1 MNLLLLEEKDFIG
14 PDKAIVS
21 GRRFDHIKKVLK
33 AKTGSHLSCGV
44 VNGKMGTA
52 CITSFNADCL
62 EMEVGLL
69 DAPAPKPL
77 PLTLVLALPRP
88 KMLKRI
94 MESVTSLGA
103 KEIYLV
109 NSWRVEKSFW
119 KSPVLERASLERY
132 FRLGLEQG
140 KDTMMPVLYQKRF
153 FSKFVREELPVIGRD
168 SLCITAHP
176 KTSNICPVSVN
187 ERTTLVIGPEGGFID
202 LEVKT
207 LEDAGFETVSIGER
221 ILKVETATTYLI
233 SRLFT

>member
-14 PDKAIVS
+14 PDKAAVS
-21 GRRFDHIKKVLK
+21 GRRFDHIKRVLK
-33 AKTGSHLSCGV
+33 AQTGTCLSCGV

-52 CITSFNADCL
+52 FITSFNDHCL
-62 EMEVGLL
+62 EVEVTL
-69 DAPAPKPL
+69 DAAPPKPL

-94 MESVTSLGA
+94 MESVTSLGV

-109 NSWRVEKSFW
+109 NSWRVEKSYW
-119 KSPVLERASLERY
+119 KSPVLEKESLERY

-140 KDTMMPVLYQKRF
+140 RDTLMPALYQKRF
-153 FSKFVREELPVIGRD
+153 FSRFVKEELPVIGQD
-168 SLCITAHP
+168 TLCLTAHP
-176 KTSNICPVSVN
+176 KTSHMCPASVN
-187 ERTTLVIGPEGGFID
+187 KRTTLVIGPEGGFID

-207 LEDAGFETVSIGER
+207 LEEAGFETVSIGER

>member
-1 MNLLLLEEKDFIG
+1 MNLLLLEKKDFIG
-14 PDKAIVS
+14 AGKVLVS
-21 GRRFDHIKKVLK
+21 GRRFEHIKKVLK
-33 AKTGSHLSCGV
+33 ATTGTMLSCGLI
-44 VNGKMGTA
+44 NNRMGTA
-52 CITSFNADCL
+52 IVTGVYDDCL
-62 EMEVGLL
+62 EMEVCL
-69 DAPAPKPL
+69 DKDPPKPI

-94 MESVTSLGA
+94 MESVVSLGV
-103 KEIYLV
+103 KDIYLI

-119 KSPVLERASLERY
+119 KSPVLEKENLEKY

-140 KDTMMPVLYQKRF
+140 KDTMMPNFYQKRF
-153 FSKFVREELPVIGRD
+153 FSKFVKEELPIIGKD

-176 KTSNICPVSVN
+176 KTSNICPNDVN
-187 ERTTLVIGPEGGFID
+187 KKTTLVIGPEGGFIE

-207 LEDAGFETVSIGER
+207 LEDAGFETFSIGER

>member
-14 PDKAIVS
+14 PDKAVVS

-33 AKTGSHLSCGV
+33 AKTGSQLSCGV

-52 CITSFNADCL
+52 CISSFNADCL
-62 EMEVGLL
+62 EMELRL
-69 DAPAPKPL
+69 DAAPPNPL
-77 PLTLVLALPRP
+77 PLILVLALPRP

-94 MESVTSLGA
+94 MESVTSLGV
-103 KEIYLV
+103 KEIYLM

-119 KSPVLERASLERY
+119 KSPVLEKASLEKY

-140 KDTMMPVLYQKRF
+140 KDTMMPTLYQKRF
-153 FSKFVREELPVIGRD
+153 FSKFVREELPVIGKD
-168 SLCITAHP
+168 SLCLTAHP
-176 KTSNICPVSVN
+176 KTSAVCPAGVN
-187 ERTTLVIGPEGGFID
+187 KKTTLVIGPEGGFID
-202 LEVKT
+202 LEVNT
-207 LEDAGFETVSIGER
+207 LEKAGFETVSIGER